1 MDYTKIKTFSSDYCD
16 SIIKKLPECT
26 PFYLS
31 LTKNRKDIDT
41 TKYYLVKNQ
50 PSNADAWYVEGMDEM
65 SEIKSLWNNVVFKN
79 ENITN
84 TDYKLEFHVLK
95 YETGQF
101 SYEHKDIYD
110 FTMILLLNDDFEGGD
125 LYVSNLNTNLKKG
138 DLVYFAGSKRH
149 KVDIIRSGKRYVLVS
164 FITIPKNKKT
174 MI

>member
-1 MDYTKIKTFSSDYCD
+1 
-16 SIIKKLPECT
+16 
-26 PFYLS
+26 
-31 LTKNRKDIDT
+31 
-41 TKYYLVKNQ
+41 
-50 PSNADAWYVEGMDEM
+50 MDEM